1 MSFFGMW
8 RSLVARL
15 TGGQKVVGSNPVIP
29 IMIIYASVLVI
40 LIAVL
45 VFCITRTFK
54 SKKPIARETRELLI
68 SALIPIV
75 SNLIIVFSN
84 NSYLSMG
91 FYLLYFIS
99 TDWMLAYMIRFTCSY
114 CGFEYRRTSR
124 EKIVGFLAGL
134 DTVMLCLNP
143 WLMHVFNLE
152 RINLDNGLSFFGYK
166 SQWYHYIHLG
176 FSYVLVVVCLVLII
190 YKLVKSSALYRERYF
205 VVLLSVLVVGGW
217 ELYYII
223 SKNAFEYSMVG
234 YGAMA
239 GLLYIFALEYKPV
252 VATYRMLSE
261 VTTNISEG
269 IVFFDENNICIYV
282 NNKAKEMLDYGRD
295 IPDGAWTEIIGMTA
309 GDEFD
314 LEDIVREGYFQ
325 CVRNINKNGERITY
339 EIEYQ
344 QVLDKKEKY
353 IGAFVALKDRTEE
366 QKKLDDERYVAT
378 HDRLTGLYNVDYL
391 YSRVEKTLKENPN
404 QRYIIVTSD
413 IKGFKMV
420 NDIYGTR
427 TGDDILIKIAR
438 LIEGY
443 ASKDTIYG
451 RLGNDKFGLIMKRE
465 RYRESIFTE
474 EMVKATTS
482 NPDMFYPIIIHVGV
496 YEVTDRRIPVS
507 VMFDRAFMALAT
519 IKNDMQKRVAY
530 YDSNLRE
537 DMLWE
542 QRIAGSI
549 DTGLSSEQ
557 IIPYMQ
563 AQVDNQGNILGVE
576 FLARWMHP
584 TEGFLKPRRFLP
596 TLEKNGYV
604 VKLDQY
610 MWERACRTIKK
621 WERDGW
627 DDLYISVNIS
637 PADFFFIDVVESL
650 RSLVELYE
658 VEPSKLRL
666 EITEN
671 AMMYN
676 SRVKIDAI
684 ERLREIGF
692 LVEIDDF
699 GSGFSSLNMLKDTP
713 IDMIKIDMSFLD
725 ETRSP
730 QRAKQILESMIS
742 LAKRL
747 DLPVIT
753 EGVETAEQL
762 EYLTEMG
769 CDMFQGYYFAK
780 ALPKEEFEERYLRSG
795 QRQIIKDGGNN
806 VLHQ

>member
-1 MSFFGMW
+1 MNKKKKITIW
-8 RSLVARL
+8 
-15 TGGQKVVGSNPVIP
+15 
-29 IMIIYASVLVI
+29 IILLVI
-40 LIAVL
+40 AIVTMLGGLIFLILNIKDDDSTKVYNDDNKYNNEPYDFDYYHIRDIGNDTVSLGNHGKMVIKHFDDGEEYHFYDKNNNELKVTGDNLGVHYRFYGYDRIRMHLIAYYL
-45 VFCITRTFK
+45 KNNEYYKDEF
-54 SKKPIARETRELLI
+54 LI
-68 SALIPIV
+68 YS
-75 SNLIIVFSN
+75 
-84 NSYLSMG
+84 
-91 FYLLYFIS
+91 
-99 TDWMLAYMIRFTCSY
+99 D
-114 CGFEYRRTSR
+114 
-124 EKIVGFLAGL
+124 
-134 DTVMLCLNP
+134 
-143 WLMHVFNLE
+143 HVE
-152 RINLDNGLSFFGYK
+152 
-166 SQWYHYIHLG
+166 
-176 FSYVLVVVCLVLII
+176 
-190 YKLVKSSALYRERYF
+190 VKS
-205 VVLLSVLVVGGW
+205 
-217 ELYYII
+217 
-223 SKNAFEYSMVG
+223 
-234 YGAMA
+234 
-239 GLLYIFALEYKPV
+239 
-252 VATYRMLSE
+252 
-261 VTTNISEG
+261 
-269 IVFFDENNICIYV
+269 
-282 NNKAKEMLDYGRD
+282 
-295 IPDGAWTEIIGMTA
+295 
-309 GDEFD
+309 
-314 LEDIVREGYFQ
+314 
-325 CVRNINKNGERITY
+325 
-339 EIEYQ
+339 
-344 QVLDKKEKY
+344 
-353 IGAFVALKDRTEE
+353 
-366 QKKLDDERYVAT
+366 
-378 HDRLTGLYNVDYL
+378 
-391 YSRVEKTLKENPN
+391 
-404 QRYIIVTSD
+404 
-413 IKGFKMV
+413 
-420 NDIYGTR
+420 
-427 TGDDILIKIAR
+427 
-438 LIEGY
+438 
-443 ASKDTIYG
+443 
-451 RLGNDKFGLIMKRE
+451 
-465 RYRESIFTE
+465 
-474 EMVKATTS
+474 
-482 NPDMFYPIIIHVGV
+482 
-496 YEVTDRRIPVS
+496 
-507 VMFDRAFMALAT
+507 

-549 DTGLSSEQ
+549 DAGLSSEQ

-610 MWERACRTIKK
+610 MWERACRTIKR

-671 AMMYN
+671 AMIYN
-676 SRVKIDAI
+676 SKVKIDAI

-713 IDMIKIDMSFLD
+713 IDVIKIDMAFLD

-795 QRQIIKDGGNN
+795 QRQIIKDGGKN